1 MNGDADH
8 QSHQLM
14 VTREAGDQSPL
25 ENYKNRQGG
34 VESLVQIG
42 RCRMCL
48 LSV

>member
-34 VESLVQIG
+34 VELNPWSK
-42 RCRMCL
+42 
-48 LSV
+48 SVGAACVC